1 MEMQDIVIIGAGGFG
16 REIQWLIER
25 INKQECAWR
34 LLGYI
39 DDGVEPGT
47 IVDDLPVLG
56 DIEYLAHY
64 EKPLAAACAVG
75 SAKTR
80 RLLVEKAERN
90 KNIYFPNLIDPAA
103 ICGERI
109 RIGRG
114 NLICA
119 GNTLTVDITLGDFD
133 IINLDCTVGHDAVLG
148 DFVTVY
154 PSVNISGC
162 VRVGDE
168 TELGTG
174 SHIIQ
179 GVPIGEHSVVGAGSV
194 VIKEIPAWCTAVGNP
209 AKPIKFSGGG
219 NKRFIRSE
227 RRLSRKRDY
236 RAGICVGYIWKC
248 GNHKTEEW
256 LRW

>member
-109 RIGRG
+109 RMGRG

-119 GNTLTVDITLGDFD
+119 GNTLTVDITLGNFD

-154 PSVNISGC
+154 PSANISGC

-179 GVPIGEHSVVGAGSV
+179 GVPIGGNTVIGAGSV

-219 NKRFIRSE
+219 YKRFIRSE

-248 GNHKTEEW
+248 ENHKTEEW